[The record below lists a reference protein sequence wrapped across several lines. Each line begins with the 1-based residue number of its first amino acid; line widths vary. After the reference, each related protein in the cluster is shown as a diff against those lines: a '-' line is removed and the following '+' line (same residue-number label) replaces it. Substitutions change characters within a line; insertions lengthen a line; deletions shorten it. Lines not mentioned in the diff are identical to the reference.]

1 MVRLRIKRFV
11 PVFFAGICSMLT
23 GCLSDFFVPKADMAK
38 FYILDSV
45 AQKQKYDIK
54 DKVVLSP
61 VILSGYLDRPQITT
75 LDGSNMATM
84 SEFNRWIELPD
95 GMFTRNFAKCLGQ
108 NLGYENVYIYPEY
121 PESSQTCNVRIN
133 VVKCIGALGGELEFM
148 TRWTLDYG
156 GGDIQV
162 YSFEKKIS
170 AGDGYDGYVNAISE
184 CVSEASAAIAKS
196 ISQNSKKE

>member
-23 GCLSDFFVPKADMAK
+23 GCLSDFFAPKADMAK

-75 LDGSNMATM
+75 LDGEIADR
-84 SEFNRWIELPD
+84 EAQRELAVTAKSKCSDMTPAND
-95 GMFTRNFAKCLGQ
+95 EVKQGFA
-108 NLGYENVYIYPEY
+108 NLGTEANNSVEVPDCETAAKQLCSAN
-121 PESSQTCNVRIN
+121 EGHIN
-133 VVKCIGALGGELEFM
+133 
-148 TRWTLDYG
+148 
-156 GGDIQV
+156 
-162 YSFEKKIS
+162 
-170 AGDGYDGYVNAISE
+170 
-184 CVSEASAAIAKS
+184 EAVSAAQALIDKLDGEIADLR
-196 ISQNSKKE
+196 SQRALAVEGRDYSNGRAEMYRGYAASTRTAIANYSED

>member
-23 GCLSDFFVPKADMAK
+23 GCLSDFFAPKADMAK

-54 DKVVLSP
+54 NKVVLSP

-95 GMFTRNFAKCLGQ
+95 GMVMRT
-108 NLGYENVYIYPEY
+108 
-121 PESSQTCNVRIN
+121 
-133 VVKCIGALGGELEFM
+133 
-148 TRWTLDYG
+148 
-156 GGDIQV
+156 
-162 YSFEKKIS
+162 
-170 AGDGYDGYVNAISE
+170 
-184 CVSEASAAIAKS
+184 S
-196 ISQNSKKE
+196 ISIRNIPKVPRHAMSG